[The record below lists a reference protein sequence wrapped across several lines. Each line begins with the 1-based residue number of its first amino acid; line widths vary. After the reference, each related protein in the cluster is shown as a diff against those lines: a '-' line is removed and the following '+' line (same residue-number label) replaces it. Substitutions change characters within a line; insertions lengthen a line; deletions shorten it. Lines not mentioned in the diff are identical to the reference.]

1 MHHDETAA
9 LLPAAHQSC
18 GGLGPLTLSEARQ
31 LLRTAHS
38 DISSSDQ
45 HATGNVFLHR
55 LFYSGFIG
63 AFRQFHLLHFL
74 NLPRTDSRFY
84 WGLFQT
90 ISYNALFCLF
100 FISLILCWLV
110 HPGRIPDSAPWIWPP
125 LDKETQSQLPLRLET
140 KAQSEN
146 RYCVIC
152 QRWKPDRAHH
162 CRACGVCVLKM
173 DHHCPWVNNCVG
185 FRNYKY
191 FYLCV
196 WYAQWGL
203 SFQCATSIE
212 SLLRLLKDT
221 QSQFIS
227 VFAAYCNVCLA
238 GLGAFLLGILLCFHS
253 LWVHISRMIQSD

>member
-1 MHHDETAA
+1 MMHHDETAA
-9 LLPAAHQSC
+9 LLPAAHQSSKRDNC
-18 GGLGPLTLSEARQ
+18 CVRLIRIFPLLTSM
-31 LLRTAHS
+31 LLAM
-38 DISSSDQ
+38 
-45 HATGNVFLHR
+45 F
-55 LFYSGFIG
+55 FYIAYFT
-63 AFRQFHLLHFL
+63 FHLLHFL